1 MAIKIFSNC
10 GMAVILISLLLGLFC
25 IEGCLERAAGPAQ
38 EPSSALEDQVTDS
51 GFQMDYDVELS
62 SDLFRVKGDL
72 LFAGSGLLPYILV
85 NATLG
90 QGERVIL
97 TTEVS
102 DNADRAQPRLRL

>member
-1 MAIKIFSNC
+1 MVIKIFSNY

-38 EPSSALEDQVTDS
+38 EPSSALEGQVTDS

-72 LFAGSGLLPYILV
+72 AVHRERPAAVY
-85 NATLG
+85 LG
-90 QGERVIL
+90 QCHTWAG
-97 TTEVS
+97 
-102 DNADRAQPRLRL
+102 